1 MSLNTTRQPT
11 SFAASLAADDLTH
24 LEQARRA
31 APRMRLADEH
41 LADECEELDTGESAP
56 AVRLCDTP
64 LFQHYIESLLSGDR
78 PACRRVVEQ
87 AIECGVDA
95 ERMLLELCW
104 PAMEAIRQLYKDARV
119 SLAAEHM
126 ATRLN
131 RATVDRITGELP
143 AQPSNGRKA
152 MVVCGDAQGEELGGQ
167 IVADLFE
174 AQGYEVKFLG
184 GGIPLDETNHLV
196 GLWQPD
202 LLVQFA
208 TLPTEMPQ
216 VRTLIDHLREH
227 NSAPQMQVMCCGGI
241 YKRAPGLGEEVGA
254 DLVATDA
261 ADAVRMAEENRGV
274 RATARQ
280 QTVGRN
286 RRDRVTKEK
295 RALRQQAAEAR
306 RIRKAA

>member
-1 MSLNTTRQPT
+1 MDTINITDAL
-11 SFAASLAADDLTH
+11 DLTH
-24 LEQARRA
+24 LEEARRN
-31 APRMRLADEH
+31 APKMRLVGGSQDDTDA
-41 LADECEELDTGESAP
+41 CEELSSSAP
-56 AVRLCDTP
+56 SSRLCDTP

-78 PACRRVVEQ
+78 PACRRLIDQ
-87 AIECGVDA
+87 ASECGVGS

-104 PAMEAIRQLYKDARV
+104 PAMEAIRQLYKDTRI

-143 AQPSNGRKA
+143 AQHINGRKA
-152 MVVCGDAQGEELGGQ
+152 LVLCGDAQGEELGGQ

-174 AQGYEVKFLG
+174 ASGYEVKFLG
-184 GGIPLDETNHLV
+184 GGIPNDEVNHLV
-196 GLWQPD
+196 GLWQPE
-202 LLVQFA
+202 LLVMFA
-208 TLPTEMPQ
+208 TLPTEMPLARQ
-216 VRTLIDHLREH
+216 LIDHLRSH

-254 DLVATDA
+254 DLVAGDA
-261 ADAVRMAEENRGV
+261 ADAVYVAETNKTK

-286 RRDRVTKEK
+286 RRERVTQEK
-295 RALRQQAAEAR
+295 KAARAEAAAAR
-306 RIRKAA
+306 QARKAA